1 MNMVPHSLIE
11 IKNVAYEFEKCF
23 FFFRIYCSNIILILL
38 LTCLLHDAGGH
49 EVETEMAVDRR
60 PEMNQDHFS
69 NFAGNALGQIRP
81 QKNWQSCYIHYET
94 MN

>member
-1 MNMVPHSLIE
+1 MH
-11 IKNVAYEFEKCF
+11 A
-23 FFFRIYCSNIILILL
+23 
-38 LTCLLHDAGGH
+38 AGGH
-49 EVETEMAVDRR
+49 DVETEMAVDRR